1 MWQLYKVQI
10 KGHKF
15 AIQNQK
21 NMRLLSLLF
30 TVVVSV
36 VAFAQVPTITNVS
49 PKSGN
54 PGTSVTITGTNFVN
68 GSTTNNVV
76 YFGSVKATVTAA
88 TSTSLTVTVP
98 NDASDGKISYTNLTN
113 QKNCL
118 SNFQFSTT
126 WNGGGTLNS
135 GSLTASFTQVTR
147 SIVPVNISTGDYS
160 WTDNVPFNPLGSG
173 DFNLDGKI
181 DLVVATG
188 NGTSSALG
196 ATIYTNASTGIAD
209 FTFGST
215 TQLTTSN
222 DVQTVAVADFNMDGK
237 LDVAVASAGS
247 ATNSISIFINSSTA
261 GGATISFNSAIVLTS
276 NNAKVLKVSDIN
288 CDGKIDILYSTSTGD
303 KIYTCLNSSTNS
315 STVSF
320 SSASVLITTS
330 LFAFEVGDVN
340 NDSKPDIMVGAASS
354 RPKLFVNG
362 ATAGVFS
369 STATFTVGSG
379 TTYSSW
385 AAGDEYVGNS
395 NIVDFDNDGFAD
407 FSSGKSGSVLA
418 FSRNT
423 NSTTANTFDAF
434 NTTSC
439 DGCGFRTIGTVDIDG
454 DGDVDLMGGAMYTP
468 PRFQIMLNTSTSGN
482 VTFASYLQRSLS
494 GSTTLGS
501 IVVDW
506 DGNGKPEYITLTN
519 PGTSGNSQLS
529 IMQNKVG
536 EVLGISQHPS
546 TTAQTYCQNA
556 TATALTIVASG
567 SSPTYQWEQSANG
580 SSGWANVSAGTG
592 ATTTTYTPSTASA
605 GTLYYRCKV
614 TDASGSVYSNASGSY
629 TVNAVVIT
637 TQPTTTAIVK
647 CYGDA
652 PQALTVATSSSS
664 PTYQWQESTT
674 SNGTYSNVTT
684 GTGGTSSSFS
694 PLHSNISWGNTKYYR
709 CVITSNGCTA
719 TSNASAGYTIGNLAV
734 TSNPSTSA
742 QTYCQGASA
751 TPLTMTASANGLPIT
766 YMWQSA
772 TSVGGSFGSVVGG
785 TGASTNTYTPPTST
799 AGTLYYRCY
808 VTYCGG
814 QATASAASGA
824 ITVNVNTAGAASS
837 SPSVCINTAITNIT
851 HTTTGAT
858 GIGTASGLPA
868 GVTAAWSANTITVS
882 GTPTASGTFNYTIPL
897 TGGCGSVNATG
908 TITVNGLPTITTQPT
923 TTAIVKCY
931 GDSPQALTVA
941 TSASSPTY
949 QWQESTTSN
958 GTYSDVTTGTGGTTN
973 SFSPLHSNISWGN
986 TKYYRCVITSNSC
999 TATSNASAGY
1009 TIGNLAVTSNPS
1021 TTAQTYCQGT
1031 SATPITMTASAN
1043 GLPITYMWQSATSVG
1058 GSYGSVVGGT
1068 GASTNTYTP
1077 PTTTTGTLYY
1087 RCYISYCGGQ
1097 ATASAASGA
1106 ITVTD
1111 TYTWTGATSTD
1122 PTVAGNWNPAAVP
1135 CSGANEVIP
1144 SGLTNYPVYT
1154 NLTIDAGTTLTV
1166 NTGGRLTVTGTLT
1179 NNGTMTIESGATF
1192 VQGTSLAGSGTY
1204 NVKQFVTGAG
1214 GSTPSG
1220 RFWYMGLPI
1229 NNLSRQTAFGAA
1241 SASNRLWSW
1250 SESAQAWSSQI
1261 TDATALSP
1269 TTGYVFR
1276 TGADVTLTFTG
1287 TSLYSADA
1295 SITGLTNTTGSF
1307 DGCHLMSN
1315 PYTAYLDWDQIAA
1328 AAGTT
1333 NLSSTVTVRSYNTS
1347 NSQMVYDTYNAT
1359 GSVAVQNSSYAV
1371 SKYIAPM
1378 QSFWVVVNPSTT
1390 GTLSMTKAMLT
1401 HQPTA
1406 PGLKDL
1412 TSFPAFARLNLV
1424 DGSFTD
1430 QVVVY
1435 TDAEA
1440 NAELEAFD
1448 SKKFFLPNVAQ
1459 VYCKVGNDKL
1469 VINALKKGK
1478 AQTSAPL
1485 TVELPTTKVYK
1496 FEMAE
1501 SFVESGL
1508 VILEDRQEGIF
1519 QDMGINPTYEFFG
1532 NSGVIADRFVLHFQL
1547 PNGASNEGQAGVEDL
1562 TSSQI
1567 AVISNQNGS
1576 ILVSLSA
1583 DLTAT
1588 GEVQV
1593 LDAAGR
1599 LIQTTAIKG
1608 QDTKLQIT
1616 EGTGVYFVRVSTPM
1630 KSETKKVLV
1639 Y

>member
-36 VAFAQVPTITNVS
+36 VAFAQVPTITSFS
-49 PKSGN
+49 PTSGN
-54 PGTSVTITGTNFVN
+54 VGATITITGTGF
-68 GSTTNNVV
+68 STTAASNIVR
-76 YFGSVKATVTAA
+76 FGSVRATVNTATA
-88 TSTSLTVTVP
+88 TQLTVTVP
-98 NDASDGKISYTNLTN
+98 SGSTCDFISVTVNNLTKMSALKFFPTNSTTSSFSLGSSSFGTAITLNSNAGSSLHGTTLRVIDVDDDGKPDLVRPVSNPGMGSVSQISSFKNIHTTGSLSSSSFNAVVNNPSTGTSPEYSSMAAKDFNNDGKIDVAFGDMYMGRPRVLPNNSPTFGFGTALTTT
-113 QKNCL
+113 
-118 SNFQFSTT
+118 SNGFI
-126 WNGGGTLNS
+126 N
-135 GSLTASFTQVTR
+135 
-147 SIVPVNISTGDYS
+147 
-160 WTDNVPFNPLGSG
+160 SG
-173 DFNLDGKI
+173 DFNNDGKE
-181 DLVVATG
+181 DLIFTDYGSGGIKIQPNTSTTAISFGGAVATG
-188 NGTSSALG
+188 YQTG
-196 ATIYTNASTGIAD
+196 APNANFSVCD
-209 FTFGST
+209 F
-215 TQLTTSN
+215 
-222 DVQTVAVADFNMDGK
+222 DKDGK
-237 LDVAVASAGS
+237 LDFY
-247 ATNSISIFINSSTA
+247 FIN
-261 GGATISFNSAIVLTS
+261 G
-276 NNAKVLKVSDIN
+276 
-288 CDGKIDILYSTSTGD
+288 
-303 KIYTCLNSSTNS
+303 
-315 STVSF
+315 
-320 SSASVLITTS
+320 TS
-330 LFAFEVGDVN
+330 LSIVKNTDAN
-340 NDSKPDIMVGAASS
+340 
-354 RPKLFVNG
+354 
-362 ATAGVFS
+362 
-369 STATFTVGSG
+369 STIEA
-379 TTYSSW
+379 
-385 AAGDEYVGNS
+385 
-395 NIVDFDNDGFAD
+395 AD
-407 FSSGKSGSVLA
+407 F
-418 FSRNT
+418 
-423 NSTTANTFDAF
+423 
-434 NTTSC
+434 
-439 DGCGFRTIGTVDIDG
+439 
-454 DGDVDLMGGAMYTP
+454 
-468 PRFQIMLNTSTSGN
+468 
-482 VTFASYLQRSLS
+482 
-494 GSTTLGS
+494 
-501 IVVDW
+501 
-506 DGNGKPEYITLTN
+506 
-519 PGTSGNSQLS
+519 
-529 IMQNKVG
+529 
-536 EVLGISQHPS
+536 
-546 TTAQTYCQNA
+546 
-556 TATALTIVASG
+556 
-567 SSPTYQWEQSANG
+567 
-580 SSGWANVSAGTG
+580 
-592 ATTTTYTPSTASA
+592 
-605 GTLYYRCKV
+605 
-614 TDASGSVYSNASGSY
+614 
-629 TVNAVVIT
+629 
-637 TQPTTTAIVK
+637 
-647 CYGDA
+647 
-652 PQALTVATSSSS
+652 
-664 PTYQWQESTT
+664 
-674 SNGTYSNVTT
+674 
-684 GTGGTSSSFS
+684 
-694 PLHSNISWGNTKYYR
+694 
-709 CVITSNGCTA
+709 
-719 TSNASAGYTIGNLAV
+719 
-734 TSNPSTSA
+734 
-742 QTYCQGASA
+742 
-751 TPLTMTASANGLPIT
+751 
-766 YMWQSA
+766 
-772 TSVGGSFGSVVGG
+772 
-785 TGASTNTYTPPTST
+785 ST
-799 AGTLYYRCY
+799 AGTITLPSGTYISCSNSDLDNDGDLDIVILENSKVMIYLNNSTGTGNFSFSGSAVSLTLSNTTQNWSY
-808 VTYCGG
+808 VSTYLNFGDLNGDGKLDIVIPCSGNSIAVFTNNTISPLAYNATFSLVLANTYFNDVALADLNDDGKVDISASDPYNKIYVFPNNIGPTAPTISG
-814 QATASAASGA
+814 QPTLSTTSICAGTSSGSLSITA
-824 ITVNVNTAGAASS
+824 AGATSYQWQISS
-837 SPSVCINTAITNIT
+837 NAGSTWADIPGMTGSTFPGMTMNSAGSYIFRCNAINSTGTTNSS
-851 HTTTGAT
+851 AT
-858 GIGTASGLPA
+858 GT
-868 GVTAAWSANTITVS
+868 
-882 GTPTASGTFNYTIPL
+882 L
-897 TGGCGSVNATG
+897 TVNAT
-908 TITVNGLPTITTQPT
+908 PTLTTNPT
-923 TTAIVKCY
+923 TTLSQYCY
-931 GDSPQALTVA
+931 SNPNTANGITVA
-941 TSASSPTY
+941 TSASSPSY
-949 QWQESTTSN
+949 QWQESTTA
-958 GTYSDVTTGTGGTTN
+958 GGT
-973 SFSPLHSNISWGN
+973 FSNVTLGSGGTSATYYPSHVDVWYGG
-986 TKYYRCVITSNSC
+986 TKYYRCV
-999 TATSNASAGY
+999 
-1009 TIGNLAVTSNPS
+1009 VTSNGCSTTSNTKPYGVYASLTSVTIPS
-1021 TTAQTYCQGT
+1021 TANENYCINGTPNNLVMQYTGDNNLVYQWSWGSTSTGPWNNISGATAT
-1031 SATPITMTASAN
+1031 
-1043 GLPITYMWQSATSVG
+1043 
-1058 GSYGSVVGGT
+1058 
-1068 GASTNTYTP
+1068 TYTP
-1077 PTTTTGTLYY
+1077 PTNAANTRYY
-1087 RCYISYCGGQ
+1087 RCNVAGTCSN
-1097 ATASAASGA
+1097 TAKVSGA

-1111 TYTWTGATSTD
+1111 TYTWTGATSTN

-1485 TVELPTTKVYK
+1485 TVELPSTKVYK

-1501 SFVESGL
+1501 SFVDNGL

>member
-1 MWQLYKVQI
+1 
-10 KGHKF
+10 
-15 AIQNQK
+15 
-21 NMRLLSLLF
+21 MRLLSLLF

-36 VAFAQVPTITNVS
+36 VAFAQVPTITNIS
-49 PKSGN
+49 TINAN
-54 PGTSVTITGTNFVN
+54 PGASITITGTGFSTTTTSNQVRF
-68 GSTTNNVV
+68 GSTLAVV
-76 YFGSVKATVTAA
+76 SSA

-98 NDASDGKISYTNLTN
+98 NGATHDFIYVNVGGLTAVSSKKFFPSNSSLSGTFSSSSLGTPVILNSTSY
-113 QKNCL
+113 
-118 SNFQFSTT
+118 FSTASIST
-126 WNGGGTLNS
+126 IRIKDIDNDGNPDIIKPSSYPGSGHPVIASYKNVSNS
-135 GSLTASFTQVTR
+135 GALTTASFNTGVNNAITASASDFNSMACVDFNNDGYIDAAFGDMYMGNGRAVSNASPTVFGFTSQVNTPAMGWVN
-147 SIVPVNISTGDYS
+147 SADFNNDGKLDLAFINFDPTIKVALNSTTSSTISFSSAVTIVPNTLSVSGSVFNGIHDYA
-160 WTDNVPFNPLGSG
+160 
-173 DFNLDGKI
+173 DFNNDGKI
-181 DLVVATG
+181 DVVFGDASNLYFLKNNYSTG
-188 NGTSSALG
+188 TFNSSSFSSTGTFSLSNITYTDINCGDFDKDGDLDVALLQNNGTIQ
-196 ATIYTNASTGIAD
+196 IYTN
-209 FTFGST
+209 
-215 TQLTTSN
+215 
-222 DVQTVAVADFNMDGK
+222 
-237 LDVAVASAGS
+237 
-247 ATNSISIFINSSTA
+247 NSS
-261 GGATISFNSAIVLTS
+261 GATISFSAGSSFSLPSGAGTGIVKYFNLGDINGDGKLDIIVPSKDGSNTGNISFFLNNTTS
-276 NNAKVLKVSDIN
+276 NISFTSTVYIN
-288 CDGKIDILYSTSTGD
+288 NMPTSYQIADVELADLNGDGKIDIAGTSGGHSVFVIQNNYGPTPPSISSQPTLSTTSICAGTSSGSLSITATGATSYQWQISSNAGSTWADISGM
-303 KIYTCLNSSTNS
+303 TGSTFPGMTMNSAGSYIFRCNAINSAGTTNS
-315 STVSF
+315 S
-320 SSASVLITTS
+320 
-330 LFAFEVGDVN
+330 
-340 NDSKPDIMVGAASS
+340 
-354 RPKLFVNG
+354 
-362 ATAGVFS
+362 AT
-369 STATFTVGSG
+369 
-379 TTYSSW
+379 
-385 AAGDEYVGNS
+385 
-395 NIVDFDNDGFAD
+395 
-407 FSSGKSGSVLA
+407 
-418 FSRNT
+418 
-423 NSTTANTFDAF
+423 
-434 NTTSC
+434 
-439 DGCGFRTIGTVDIDG
+439 
-454 DGDVDLMGGAMYTP
+454 
-468 PRFQIMLNTSTSGN
+468 
-482 VTFASYLQRSLS
+482 
-494 GSTTLGS
+494 
-501 IVVDW
+501 
-506 DGNGKPEYITLTN
+506 
-519 PGTSGNSQLS
+519 
-529 IMQNKVG
+529 
-536 EVLGISQHPS
+536 
-546 TTAQTYCQNA
+546 
-556 TATALTIVASG
+556 
-567 SSPTYQWEQSANG
+567 
-580 SSGWANVSAGTG
+580 
-592 ATTTTYTPSTASA
+592 
-605 GTLYYRCKV
+605 GTL
-614 TDASGSVYSNASGSY
+614 
-629 TVNAVVIT
+629 TVNAAPTLT
-637 TQPTTTAIVK
+637 TNLTTTVSQN
-647 CYGDA
+647 CYN
-652 PQALTVATSSSS
+652 PSSTTALTVATSAGS
-664 PTYQWQESTT
+664 PSYQWQVSTNNST
-674 SNGTYSNVTT
+674 FTNVVSANGS
-684 GTGGTSSSFS
+684 GGTTASFIPS
-694 PLHSNISWGNTKYYR
+694 HADILYGNTKYYR
-709 CVITSNGCTA
+709 CVVTSSGCSTTSNSTPFSIYASLTSVTIPSTANENYCINGTPNNLVMQYTGDNNLVYQWSWGSTSTGPWNNISGATA
-719 TSNASAGYTIGNLAV
+719 T
-734 TSNPSTSA
+734 
-742 QTYCQGASA
+742 
-751 TPLTMTASANGLPIT
+751 
-766 YMWQSA
+766 
-772 TSVGGSFGSVVGG
+772 
-785 TGASTNTYTPPTST
+785 TYTPPTNAANT
-799 AGTLYYRCY
+799 RYYRC
-808 VTYCGG
+808 
-814 QATASAASGA
+814 
-824 ITVNVNTAGAASS
+824 NVAGTCSNTAK
-837 SPSVCINTAITNIT
+837 V
-851 HTTTGAT
+851 
-858 GIGTASGLPA
+858 
-868 GVTAAWSANTITVS
+868 
-882 GTPTASGTFNYTIPL
+882 
-897 TGGCGSVNATG
+897 
-908 TITVNGLPTITTQPT
+908 
-923 TTAIVKCY
+923 
-931 GDSPQALTVA
+931 
-941 TSASSPTY
+941 
-949 QWQESTTSN
+949 
-958 GTYSDVTTGTGGTTN
+958 
-973 SFSPLHSNISWGN
+973 
-986 TKYYRCVITSNSC
+986 
-999 TATSNASAGY
+999 
-1009 TIGNLAVTSNPS
+1009 
-1021 TTAQTYCQGT
+1021 
-1031 SATPITMTASAN
+1031 
-1043 GLPITYMWQSATSVG
+1043 
-1058 GSYGSVVGGT
+1058 
-1068 GASTNTYTP
+1068 
-1077 PTTTTGTLYY
+1077 
-1087 RCYISYCGGQ
+1087 
-1097 ATASAASGA
+1097 SGA

-1111 TYTWTGATSTD
+1111 TYTWTGATSTN

-1485 TVELPTTKVYK
+1485 TVELPSTKVYK

-1501 SFVESGL
+1501 SFVDNGL

>member
-1 MWQLYKVQI
+1 MVTNPSISSATWGNSDFGTAVSVASTSSASSTLGSYVASRISAICDFDLDGKPDLAKVGGGTTPVLSI
-10 KGHKF
+10 HRNTSSPGSF
-15 AIQNQK
+15 TFGTIQNF
-21 NMRLLSLLF
+21 S
-30 TVVVSV
+30 
-36 VAFAQVPTITNVS
+36 I
-49 PKSGN
+49 
-54 PGTSVTITGTNFVN
+54 PGTSNPYSVTTGDIN
-68 GSTTNNVV
+68 GDGLKDIAVTNN
-76 YFGSVKATVTAA
+76 
-88 TSTSLTVTVP
+88 
-98 NDASDGKISYTNLTN
+98 
-113 QKNCL
+113 
-118 SNFQFSTT
+118 
-126 WNGGGTLNS
+126 S
-135 GSLTASFTQVTR
+135 GVH
-147 SIVPVNISTGDYS
+147 Y
-160 WTDNVPFNPLGSG
+160 
-173 DFNLDGKI
+173 
-181 DLVVATG
+181 
-188 NGTSSALG
+188 
-196 ATIYTNASTGIAD
+196 
-209 FTFGST
+209 
-215 TQLTTSN
+215 
-222 DVQTVAVADFNMDGK
+222 
-237 LDVAVASAGS
+237 
-247 ATNSISIFINSSTA
+247 
-261 GGATISFNSAIVLTS
+261 
-276 NNAKVLKVSDIN
+276 
-288 CDGKIDILYSTSTGD
+288 
-303 KIYTCLNSSTNS
+303 
-315 STVSF
+315 
-320 SSASVLITTS
+320 LI
-330 LFAFEVGDVN
+330 
-340 NDSKPDIMVGAASS
+340 
-354 RPKLFVNG
+354 
-362 ATAGVFS
+362 
-369 STATFTVGSG
+369 
-379 TTYSSW
+379 
-385 AAGDEYVGNS
+385 
-395 NIVDFDNDGFAD
+395 
-407 FSSGKSGSVLA
+407 
-418 FSRNT
+418 
-423 NSTTANTFDAF
+423 
-434 NTTSC
+434 
-439 DGCGFRTIGTVDIDG
+439 
-454 DGDVDLMGGAMYTP
+454 
-468 PRFQIMLNTSTSGN
+468 NTSTSGSISFATAITAVSSYGGNLYLADVDNDGLLDIIVNSSYASSFSIFRNTTSGGSISFSSTAVSFSGINGSRGSGFGDVNMDGKIDFVFASENYGSVVRYNSSTGPGNINFSANTVAGNYCWNANVADLNMDGINDIYSTHSRVFINNSSSFSQLNLQTNIGEFRSNYASDLNGDGKLDFAYCQESSTFLVGYYRNTYTPSATAISASDFTHGYANSTNYIQGHILISDIDGDNKLDIIVGELGGSNFYIFKNNLGPQPPSFTTQPSITPSTICAGTAFTTNTVVASNTPTSYQWEVSTDNGSTWGN
-482 VTFASYLQRSLS
+482 VTGASATTTQLTATPSTGGTYLYRCKATNSAGTGTS
-494 GSTTLGS
+494 SN
-501 IVVDW
+501 V
-506 DGNGKPEYITLTN
+506 TLT
-519 PGTSGNSQLS
+519 
-529 IMQNKVG
+529 V
-536 EVLGISQHPS
+536 
-546 TTAQTYCQNA
+546 NA
-556 TATALTIVASG
+556 TPTLTTNLTTTVSQNCYNPSSTTALTIATSAG
-567 SSPTYQWEQSANG
+567 SPSYQWQVSTNNSTFTNVVTANG
-580 SSGWANVSAGTG
+580 SGGT
-592 ATTTTYTPSTASA
+592 TASFIPSHA
-605 GTLYYRCKV
+605 DILY
-614 TDASGSVYSNASGSY
+614 
-629 TVNAVVIT
+629 
-637 TQPTTTAIVK
+637 
-647 CYGDA
+647 
-652 PQALTVATSSSS
+652 
-664 PTYQWQESTT
+664 
-674 SNGTYSNVTT
+674 
-684 GTGGTSSSFS
+684 
-694 PLHSNISWGNTKYYR
+694 GNTKYYR
-709 CVITSNGCTA
+709 CVVTSSGCSTTSNSKPFSIYASLTSVTIPSTTNENYCINGTPNNLVMQYTGDNNLVYQWSWGSTSSGPWNNISGATA
-719 TSNASAGYTIGNLAV
+719 T
-734 TSNPSTSA
+734 
-742 QTYCQGASA
+742 
-751 TPLTMTASANGLPIT
+751 
-766 YMWQSA
+766 
-772 TSVGGSFGSVVGG
+772 
-785 TGASTNTYTPPTST
+785 TYTPPTNAANT
-799 AGTLYYRCY
+799 RYYRC
-808 VTYCGG
+808 
-814 QATASAASGA
+814 
-824 ITVNVNTAGAASS
+824 NVAGTCSNTAK
-837 SPSVCINTAITNIT
+837 V
-851 HTTTGAT
+851 
-858 GIGTASGLPA
+858 
-868 GVTAAWSANTITVS
+868 
-882 GTPTASGTFNYTIPL
+882 
-897 TGGCGSVNATG
+897 
-908 TITVNGLPTITTQPT
+908 
-923 TTAIVKCY
+923 
-931 GDSPQALTVA
+931 
-941 TSASSPTY
+941 
-949 QWQESTTSN
+949 
-958 GTYSDVTTGTGGTTN
+958 
-973 SFSPLHSNISWGN
+973 
-986 TKYYRCVITSNSC
+986 
-999 TATSNASAGY
+999 
-1009 TIGNLAVTSNPS
+1009 
-1021 TTAQTYCQGT
+1021 
-1031 SATPITMTASAN
+1031 
-1043 GLPITYMWQSATSVG
+1043 
-1058 GSYGSVVGGT
+1058 
-1068 GASTNTYTP
+1068 
-1077 PTTTTGTLYY
+1077 
-1087 RCYISYCGGQ
+1087 
-1097 ATASAASGA
+1097 SGA

-1111 TYTWTGATSTD
+1111 TYTWTGATSTN

-1485 TVELPTTKVYK
+1485 TVELPSTKVYK

-1501 SFVESGL
+1501 SFVDNGL